1 LLIQFDL
8 VCDRSY
14 LASLTQTAYMSGYVL
29 AGLLSFLSDKFGR
42 RKIILYSYTINAIG
56 CLSCAFS
63 INIYQYIISRFIESF
78 GGCLGALGA
87 LGK

>member
-1 LLIQFDL
+1 MLIQFDL

-14 LASLTQTAYMSGYVL
+14 LASLTQTAYMSGYLL
-29 AGLLSFLSDKFGR
+29 AGFLSFLSDKFGR
-42 RKIILYSYTINAIG
+42 RKMTLIALTIEITG

-63 INIYQYIISRFIESF
+63 LNVYQYIISRLIQSF
-78 GGCLGALGA
+78 GRHVGGINV

>member
-1 LLIQFDL
+1 MLIQFDL

-42 RKIILYSYTINAIG
+42 RKIMLYSYTINAIG
-56 CLSCAFS
+56 CLSCGFS
-63 INIYQYIISRFIESF
+63 VNIYQYIISRFIESF